1 MLRDKKNFGGKS
13 RFILLKDLAQAE
25 VVENIDVESLKE
37 TFDRVSA

>member
-25 VVENIDVESLKE
+25 VVENIEIEILKE
-37 TFDRVSA
+37 TFDKVLA